1 MLAVITG
8 ASRGMGKA
16 IALKFAEEGYHL
28 MLTAKSQ
35 QALEKTKI
43 ELLSNFPSVEVNI
56 FSADLSKTA
65 DIKNLAAFCLNT
77 GVPEVLVNNAGIY
90 KPGKCMDE
98 PDGFMEEMMNI
109 NFFSAYHLT
118 RHLLPAM
125 IKNAKG
131 HIFNVCS
138 IASLKAYEG
147 GGGYSVS
154 KFALNGFSQN
164 LRHELKPHGIKVTT
178 VFPGAVLTDSWGDFD
193 NSQKRIMEASDIAD
207 MIRAS
212 TKLSQQAVVEEIVI
226 RPQLGDL

>member
-16 IALKFAEEGYHL
+16 IAKKFAAEGYNL
-28 MLTAKSQ
+28 LLTAKTKSS
-35 QALEKTKI
+35 LEKTREEI
-43 ELLSNFPSVEVNI
+43 SNEFPSVEVKT
-56 FSADLSKTA
+56 FSADMSISE
-65 DIKNLAAFCLNT
+65 DIKNMSIFCLNLE
-77 GVPEVLVNNAGIY
+77 VPDVLVNNAGIY

-118 RHLLPAM
+118 RLLLPHM
-125 IKNAKG
+125 IKKAKG
-131 HIFNVCS
+131 HIFNICS
-138 IASLKAYEG
+138 IASLRAYEG

-154 KFALNGFSQN
+154 KYALNGFSQN
-164 LRHELKPHGIKVTT
+164 LRHELKPHGIKVTA

-193 NSQKRIMEASDIAD
+193 NSSKRIMEANDIAD
-207 MIRAS
+207 MIVAS
-212 TKLSQQAVVEEIVI
+212 TKLSQQAVVEEIVM

>member
-16 IALKFAEEGYHL
+16 IAKKFAGEGYNL
-28 MLTAKSQ
+28 LLTAKTQ
-35 QALEKTKI
+35 QTVDNTKAEI
-43 ELLSNFPSVEVNI
+43 LSAYPSVEVKT
-56 FSADLSKTA
+56 FSADMALS
-65 DIKNLAAFCLNT
+65 DEIKKLAEFCLNT
-77 GVPEVLVNNAGIY
+77 GVPDVLVNNAGIY

-98 PDGFMEEMMNI
+98 PDEFMEEMMNV

-118 RHLLPAM
+118 RYLLPSM
-125 IKNAKG
+125 IKNARG
-131 HIFNVCS
+131 HIFNICS
-138 IASLKAYEG
+138 IASLRAYEG
-147 GGGYSVS
+147 GGGYSIS

-164 LRHELKPHGIKVTT
+164 LRHELKPYGIKVTA

-193 NSQKRIMEASDIAD
+193 NSKKRIMEANDIAD
-207 MIRAS
+207 MIVAS